1 MDPLVLK
8 ISMPNRVQMIAVC
21 AKPVIAAAI
30 EAAWMQ
36 RFDDRFRLIMNSL
49 RVEAKQDKYTAD
61 GQFGAV
67 VKQRFKGTF
76 EFNKSQLDEISGA
89 LMSGRQVSV
98 QHVYTYPAAQ
108 TAVDLVGNFF
118 R

>member
-1 MDPLVLK
+1 MEPLVLR
-8 ISMPNRVQMIAVC
+8 ISMPNRVQMFAVQ

-36 RFDDRFRLIMNSL
+36 RFDDRFRLIMLPL
-49 RVEAKQDKYTAD
+49 RLDAKRDELTAD
-61 GQFGAV
+61 GQLGDV

-76 EFNKSQLDEISGA
+76 EFNKSQLDEISDA
-89 LMSGRQVSV
+89 LLSGRQITV
-98 QHVYTYPAAQ
+98 QHVYAYPAAQ
-108 TAVDLVGNFF
+108 TAVDLVETFF